1 MFMTVRELLDELK
14 QINQERLLEAHHD
27 DFYFQTFEDIDALN
41 KVILL
46 INYLNKKNPSD
57 KVTVAE
63 LWEVAEID
71 S

>member
-1 MFMTVRELLDELK
+1 MTAQELLDELK
-14 QINQERLLEAHHD
+14 KINQERLLEAHHD
-27 DFYFQTFEDIDALN
+27 DMYFQTFADVDALD

-46 INYLNKKNPSD
+46 INHLSKKNPSD

-71 S
+71 A

>member
-1 MFMTVRELLDELK
+1 MNVHELLEELK
-14 QINQERLLEAHHD
+14 KINQERLLAAHHD
-27 DFYFQTFEDIDALN
+27 GFYLRTFADVDALD
-41 KVILL
+41 KVIIL
-46 INYLNKKNPSD
+46 INHLSNKKLSD

>member
-1 MFMTVRELLDELK
+1 MTVQELLDELK
-14 QINQERLLEAHHD
+14 KINQERLLAAHHD
-27 DFYFQTFEDIDALN
+27 DLYFQTFADVDALD

-46 INYLNKKNPSD
+46 INYLSKKNSSD

-63 LWEVAEID
+63 LWEVAKID